1 MSVMG
6 LPCPKLPPLYQ
17 PRDPKA
23 SDLWRVIDQH
33 FDSFQQV
40 YDDRFQAKYGYW
52 RSIVQQSVAAFLKCG
67 DLQEGFARV
76 RCPDCNHEMFVA
88 FSCKQRCTCPS
99 CHQKRT
105 LLTGIHVAEDVC
117 FPVVH
122 RQVVLT
128 IPKRLRV
135 YTRFDRKLLGELSS
149 CAWTCLKEEAQR
161 LLGRDDVVPGMIAAI
176 QTHGELLH
184 WHPHIHVLITCG
196 AFTPEGDF
204 LELPQFDMDRLLV
217 AWQDAVFT
225 MYLAEEKIEPEVVEN
240 MRGWEHSG
248 FSVDQSVYLP
258 AGDQAGIERL
268 IQYMTRC
275 PFSLSRL
282 VKVSDSG
289 QIVYQAE
296 KQACRAFPHPKGDG
310 TQAGVKRNFQILP
323 PLDFLAEF
331 TQHIPPKGSHLIR
344 YYGWY
349 SNKSRGMRKKA
360 EAAASEEPLAEE
372 TTTSRSSQT
381 WTMLIKRIY
390 EVDPLC
396 CPECGGQMKVVAFI
410 EPPQADVI
418 EEILKHCGLWQA
430 STPRAPPEVDGLV
443 LELDAAYSASS
454 IDSPD
459 QADETLELTYV
470 DINTFL
476 ASF

>member
-1 MSVMG
+1 MA
-6 LPCPKLPPLYQ
+6 LPCPKLSPLYQ

-23 SDLWRVIDQH
+23 SDLWRLIDEH

-40 YDDRFQAKYGYW
+40 YDERFQAKYGYW
-52 RSIVQQSVAAFLKCG
+52 RPIVEQSVAAFLKCG

-76 RCPDCNHEMFVA
+76 RCPDCDHEMFVA

-105 LLTGIHVAEDVC
+105 LLTSIHAAEDVC
-117 FPVVH
+117 FPVAH

-135 YTRFDRKLLGELSS
+135 HTRFDRKLLGELSS
-149 CAWTCLKEEAQR
+149 CAWTCLKAEAGR
-161 LLGRDDVVPGMIAAI
+161 LLGREDVVPGMIGAI

-184 WHPHIHVLITCG
+184 WHPHIHVLVTCG

-204 LELPQFDMDRLLV
+204 LALSQFDMDRLLV
-217 AWQDAVFT
+217 AWQDAVFEL
-225 MYLAEEKIEPEVVEN
+225 YLAEEKIEPEVVEN
-240 MRGWEHSG
+240 MRTWEHSG
-248 FSVDQSVYLP
+248 FSVDQSVFLP

-282 VKVSDSG
+282 VKVSDTG

-296 KQACRAFPHPKGDG
+296 KQACRAFPDPKGDG
-310 TQAGVKRNFQILP
+310 TRAGVKRNFQILS

-331 TQHIPPKGSHLIR
+331 TQHIPAKGSHLIR

-360 EAAASEEPLAEE
+360 EVATSEEPLAEDAAA
-372 TTTSRSSQT
+372 SRSSQA
-381 WTMLIKRIY
+381 WAMLIKRVY

-410 EPPQADVI
+410 EPPQGDVI
-418 EEILKHCGLWQA
+418 EKILQHCGLWQA
-430 STPRAPPEVDGLV
+430 SSARAPPDMENLV
-443 LELDAAYSASS
+443 LDLDFEFS
-454 IDSPD
+454 DSPIESSD
-459 QADETLELTYV
+459 QSDESQELTYV
-470 DINTFL
+470 DIDTFL